1 MLMNKMARNCFHL
14 VNFPPSLHCSDR
26 KGGRGGKNN
35 NQENESSDEDD
46 KGKKG
51 KERGALHDTTMKRFF
66 MGAAERNSNLS
77 LSKTCFDRFG
87 NA

>member
-1 MLMNKMARNCFHL
+1 M
-14 VNFPPSLHCSDR
+14 VNFPSLHCSDR
-26 KGGRGGKNN
+26 KGGRGGGKNN

-51 KERGALHDTTMKRFF
+51 KEWHDNETLFYGRRETPI
-66 MGAAERNSNLS
+66 SLS
-77 LSKTCFDRFG
+77 SKTCFDRFG